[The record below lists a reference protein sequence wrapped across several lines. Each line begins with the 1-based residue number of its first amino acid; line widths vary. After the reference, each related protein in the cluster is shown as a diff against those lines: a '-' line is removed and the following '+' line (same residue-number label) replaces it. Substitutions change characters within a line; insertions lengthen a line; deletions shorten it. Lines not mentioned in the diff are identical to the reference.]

1 MPTPGVEPRFYTLED
16 VATILNVRVAQVY
29 ALVRSG
35 ELRRSS
41 SAGVASGGSTAC
53 GWRPTSS
60 ACTGRRPTGRASTRS
75 SARRRKGD
83 GDDRGEPDEA
93 AGPDGQ
99 ATSRLAEVVLGELQV
114 VAADRFDGAVAAGPV
129 GQLDLTGSRRRASSR
144 RARANW

>member
-35 ELRRSS
+35 ELPAVKLGGR
-41 SAGVASGGSTAC
+41 GV
-53 GWRPTSS
+53 WQVDRLQLRPTSS
-60 ACTGRRPTGRASTRS
+60 ACTSRRPTGRASTRS

-99 ATSRLAEVVLGELQV
+99 ATSRLAEVVLGQLQV